1 MGGEVTGR
9 RRASLWSMLA
19 GVLAM
24 LSATLGAAQS
34 ASAAVSPWV
43 VNANFKDLQNVVDV
57 GGSATINATVSNSG
71 NGTAASNVLN
81 IDYPAG
87 TLGYAGYSSTS
98 TPQITSCAVSTPSAA
113 DPAKDRITCTVPSLS
128 SGEQASLQLELI
140 AITPGRQPITLA
152 VPDLDTT
159 PGSTPV
165 NLSLTVNSVADFSVT
180 GTGTPSTVDPGSDVT
195 YKFTLKNAGPNDGT
209 NPSFY
214 VDFPAGIDATAKP
227 SNCTLVGTPVTDGP
241 SSYKCTFPGTYP
253 VGTEQVL
260 TFTGTVWG
268 AGPTLDVTG
277 RVISAD
283 DNNPGNDS
291 STVTTAVNQTTALQ
305 IGKSHTPAG
314 ALINKQ
320 QLVFTLKPSFA
331 GLAPGS
337 PLVVTDTLP
346 ANFSFT
352 LADVSAGAAWT
363 CTKPDVQTV
372 RCTRAAVA
380 GLQRSAVGTIRITAT
395 ANWIENDP
403 NDNAPVNTAYL
414 NSGTLAEASGSDQ
427 VQILRAEA
435 DIQAL
440 KSARGGPV
448 NGGGVIVGTPFDF
461 DISARNNGT
470 SLGADSPF
478 FGTLVLDDTLTT
490 NINATNIVTNGW
502 TCNLGSATGPAL
514 VTGPISLSA
523 GSVIH
528 CERTYT
534 SANPLRRGDVV
545 PPVTVT
551 AVVPTAGPFNNTLE
565 AWPKDRDQYTDPNI
579 DNNTTSFTGTGTTN
593 IDSADVTI
601 FKSVS
606 PAQPLWG
613 SRSDFVLEAQNLGN
627 PNQDSQGVV
636 ITDLFTNLAN
646 NTALTITRNPTDKS
660 IGFTCDPQ
668 VAVSSSSRQLTCR
681 ITTLKPC
688 TRGVDCPTINVSAA
702 LAGNSTNPQVTTN
715 AENTAFIASATSDPV
730 PGNNFEKITYTILS
744 NPDAFVL
751 KTATPQTVNA
761 GAELKYSISAGVAA
775 ANKGPTQATIEDTL
789 PYGMTFLRTSLPA
802 SCTTAQVA
810 APAPDADKLTTK
822 VTCDLGLISSGRR
835 NVDIFVSPSSDLA
848 AQSPVPNTVNL
859 FASPDSTPDN
869 NSATASV
876 TVVNTE
882 PVLTVQKVDTPHIS
896 YLTQDIAYTIK
907 VSNLGGAVASNVDI
921 RDLLPPD
928 MLFVSFSKPADVT
941 CQGVP
946 AAGASTTSVMVRCII
961 TSIGTGDAASKFF
974 TMTLKSTKVST
985 PVNTVEARLD
995 PTSDEPD
1002 AQAQTTSIVLSRVDM
1017 EVVSKTADPAAV
1029 DLGVPFTYTILLR
1042 NRVGIDATTGI
1053 PLGDA
1058 DDVQLTDN
1066 LPAGMVLD
1074 GQPSPASFCS
1084 GTAGATS
1091 FNCSFGTVANGEEL
1105 TVSVP
1110 VKVTTLG
1117 TGPLPQT
1124 FTNTATVSTT
1134 SFDVDKDNDSKQ
1146 GSVAISAGSLAG
1158 LVFRDFNN
1166 NGVQD
1171 PGDTGIGGVVMQLSG
1186 TGPGGAPVSLSVTTV
1201 ADGSYL
1207 FPAVP
1212 TGSFTVTRGAVGDT
1226 ALADGIAI
1234 PGSAGGTALG
1244 ATQIGSVNLSNQVA
1258 TGYDFTLVP
1267 NTGIAIAKTLLSG
1280 PTANP
1285 DGSFDAAFRLT
1296 VSNPSSEA
1304 LQDVVVTD
1312 QLAGPA
1318 PLFGSFAAT
1327 PTAPGTYGV
1336 TAAPSGSC
1344 GGLNAAFNGS
1354 SDAKA
1359 AQGASLAV
1367 GASCTID
1374 FAIRVKPTV
1383 PLPPEANG
1391 GRYVNQASVTG
1402 TGGQSGQT
1410 ITVPSNPVPLSP
1422 VLPQLGLTKVLT
1434 GYTDA
1439 DGSGSVT
1446 LDDTLNFT
1454 ITATN
1459 TGSVA
1464 LTDVVVSD
1472 PKLTPDSKTCA
1483 IVQPGETCILTGTY
1497 VITIEDVQAGQL
1509 VNTATADSTETNPV
1523 TGPITASVTT
1533 PVVAVVGG
1541 VTLTKTALVSTAKRG
1556 EKVPYVILAQKVP
1569 FNPARIVDVMPPGFN
1584 FVTGSATSNGTKV
1597 EPVVEGRNLTFDG
1610 LVPDKDGNI
1619 KLELVLIATAAVNP
1633 GVSVNQAQLVNPKTG
1648 QVAAT
1653 AKARVTI
1660 LAEAVFDCGDVIGKV
1675 FDDQNRNGYQDEGE
1689 PGLPAVRVAT
1699 VHGLLVTTDAEGRF
1713 NIPCA
1718 DIPDADIGSNFI
1730 LKLDT
1735 RTLPTGY
1742 HVTTENPRRVRLTRG
1757 KVVKLNFGASIS
1769 RVVKLEINGK
1779 VFGPESTA
1787 LLPKWQ
1793 AGLDKLV
1800 TALEAESSVLEIT
1813 YRGSDGELARARLR
1827 AVKDAISQR
1836 WAAIPQHYDLAID
1849 TRIVSGGAP

>member
-1 MGGEVTGR
+1 
-9 RRASLWSMLA
+9 MLED
-19 GVLAM
+19 V
-24 LSATLGAAQS
+24 
-34 ASAAVSPWV
+34 PF
-43 VNANFKDLQNVVDV
+43 NF
-57 GGSATINATVSNSG
+57 TISTTNIG
-71 NGTAASNVLN
+71 N
-81 IDYPAG
+81 
-87 TLGYAGYSSTS
+87 
-98 TPQITSCAVSTPSAA
+98 
-113 DPAKDRITCTVPSLS
+113 
-128 SGEQASLQLELI
+128 
-140 AITPGRQPITLA
+140 QP
-152 VPDLDTT
+152 
-159 PGSTPV
+159 
-165 NLSLTVNSVADFSVT
+165 
-180 GTGTPSTVDPGSDVT
+180 
-195 YKFTLKNAGPNDGT
+195 
-209 NPSFY
+209 
-214 VDFPAGIDATAKP
+214 
-227 SNCTLVGTPVTDGP
+227 
-241 SSYKCTFPGTYP
+241 
-253 VGTEQVL
+253 
-260 TFTGTVWG
+260 FTGTVVMTDSLPAGLRVDAYTLNGWSCSPAVPVTG
-268 AGPTLDVTG
+268 PAPITCTRDYSDASPLAVGATTPNVVLRTVSTDKVTTNPTNSMEVTTKNPNFPDPDPKNNLATTSVNSTGSGNEADISVVKTALIQTIAAGDIQQFDIEILNAGPGASSSVTLTDNLTQLINNKLGPANGLVQLTYFPNSASGMTCSLTGTGGATGNSGQLKCTIASLPVCTAGTNCPKLSVTVRPGGDGGTRTNSARAVSTDTYDPKLANNTGSDTFNVTAQADVTVGKTVNPTAPKAGQAFTYVITATTTADG
-277 RVISAD
+277 RSAADDVTISDTLPDGLIFISAT
-283 DNNPGNDS
+283 PSTGS
-291 STVTTAVNQTTALQ
+291 CSTVPTNNRIIVPPGDPVTADTTHGLLVCNLGTIANGAQQTVTVTVVARSGIVGNSVTNTVTVSSPTTPGDDGGNNSASVNANILPPSLDLQ
-305 IGKSHTPAG
+305 INKVDTPQPDYG
-314 ALINKQ
+314 PDPVGIGSNMVYGLIVNNNG
-320 QLVFTLKPSFA
+320 PSA
-331 GLAPGS
+331 TEQV
-337 PLVVTDTLP
+337 VVTDTLP
-346 ANFSFT
+346 TTF
-352 LADVSAGAAWT
+352 LAFQSVSAPAGVTCSGPAA
-363 CTKPDVQTV
+363 
-372 RCTRAAVA
+372 
-380 GLQRSAVGTIRITAT
+380 GTI
-395 ANWIENDP
+395 
-403 NDNAPVNTAYL
+403 
-414 NSGTLAEASGSDQ
+414 
-427 VQILRAEA
+427 
-435 DIQAL
+435 
-440 KSARGGPV
+440 GG
-448 NGGGVIVGTPFDF
+448 
-461 DISARNNGT
+461 
-470 SLGADSPF
+470 
-478 FGTLVLDDTLTT
+478 
-490 NINATNIVTNGW
+490 
-502 TCNLGSATGPAL
+502 
-514 VTGPISLSA
+514 
-523 GSVIH
+523 
-528 CERTYT
+528 
-534 SANPLRRGDVV
+534 
-545 PPVTVT
+545 TVT
-551 AVVPTAGPFNNTLE
+551 
-565 AWPKDRDQYTDPNI
+565 
-579 DNNTTSFTGTGTTN
+579 
-593 IDSADVTI
+593 
-601 FKSVS
+601 
-606 PAQPLWG
+606 
-613 SRSDFVLEAQNLGN
+613 
-627 PNQDSQGVV
+627 
-636 ITDLFTNLAN
+636 
-646 NTALTITRNPTDKS
+646 
-660 IGFTCDPQ
+660 
-668 VAVSSSSRQLTCR
+668 
-681 ITTLKPC
+681 
-688 TRGVDCPTINVSAA
+688 
-702 LAGNSTNPQVTTN
+702 
-715 AENTAFIASATSDPV
+715 
-730 PGNNFEKITYTILS
+730 
-744 NPDAFVL
+744 
-751 KTATPQTVNA
+751 
-761 GAELKYSISAGVAA
+761 
-775 ANKGPTQATIEDTL
+775 
-789 PYGMTFLRTSLPA
+789 
-802 SCTTAQVA
+802 CTTALILA
-810 APAPDADKLTTK
+810 GESRIIK
-822 VTCDLGLISSGRR
+822 VTMSG
-835 NVDIFVSPSSDLA
+835 
-848 AQSPVPNTVNL
+848 
-859 FASPDSTPDN
+859 
-869 NSATASV
+869 
-876 TVVNTE
+876 
-882 PVLTVQKVDTPHIS
+882 
-896 YLTQDIAYTIK
+896 
-907 VSNLGGAVASNVDI
+907 
-921 RDLLPPD
+921 
-928 MLFVSFSKPADVT
+928 
-941 CQGVP
+941 
-946 AAGASTTSVMVRCII
+946 
-961 TSIGTGDAASKFF
+961 
-974 TMTLKSTKVST
+974 
-985 PVNTVEARLD
+985 EAR
-995 PTSDEPD
+995 
-1002 AQAQTTSIVLSRVDM
+1002 
-1017 EVVSKTADPAAV
+1017 
-1029 DLGVPFTYTILLR
+1029 GV
-1042 NRVGIDATTGI
+1042 A
-1053 PLGDA
+1053 
-1058 DDVQLTDN
+1058 
-1066 LPAGMVLD
+1066 
-1074 GQPSPASFCS
+1074 
-1084 GTAGATS
+1084 
-1091 FNCSFGTVANGEEL
+1091 
-1105 TVSVP
+1105 
-1110 VKVTTLG
+1110 
-1117 TGPLPQT
+1117 
-1124 FTNTATVSTT
+1124 TNTATVSSLETGLGYDTNTDNNTDSESTT
-1134 SFDVDKDNDSKQ
+1134 VRSRADVEVVSKTPSTSPVALFVPFSFDIKVRNNVGPGLTEADTAVLSDTLPAGMKLTAAPAAVVTVGTTTANVCS
-1146 GSVAISAGSLAG
+1146 GSVGGSSFTCEFGTMSAGAEVTVTAPVQVTESTGTQQVFTNTASIATSSLEENLANNSNSGQVTVEAGSLAG

-1171 PGDTGIGGVVMQLSG
+1171 PGDTGIGGVVMQLTG

-1280 PTANP
+1280 PAANP

-1497 VITIEDVQAGQL
+1497 VIAIEDVQAGQL

-1556 EKVPYVILAQKVP
+1556 EKVPYVILAQEVP

-1699 VHGLLVTTDAEGRF
+1699 VHGLLVTSDAEGRF